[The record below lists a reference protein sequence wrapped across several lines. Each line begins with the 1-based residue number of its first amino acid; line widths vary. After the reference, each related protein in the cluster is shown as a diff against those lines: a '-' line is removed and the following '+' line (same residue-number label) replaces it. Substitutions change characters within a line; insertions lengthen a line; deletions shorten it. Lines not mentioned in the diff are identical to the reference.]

1 MDNEE
6 KEIRRILDAVAKAG
20 AYEQG
25 HIVWIR
31 NILDARAQALRNS
44 LKDLLGIYECDCP
57 CNQ

>member
-6 KEIRRILDAVAKAG
+6 KEIRRILETVAKAG
-20 AYEQG
+20 SYNKG
-25 HIVWIR
+25 HIVWLK
-31 NILDARAQALRNS
+31 NIMDVRAQTLRNS